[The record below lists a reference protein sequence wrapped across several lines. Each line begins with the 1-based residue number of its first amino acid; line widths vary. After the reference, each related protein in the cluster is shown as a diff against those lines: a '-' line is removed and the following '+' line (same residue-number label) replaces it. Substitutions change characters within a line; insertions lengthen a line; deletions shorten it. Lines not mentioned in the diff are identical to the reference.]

1 MNFIGSVLVEE
12 AGEQNAFYIFMFLL
26 LKKDMMPLYLEVSE
40 YLKNF
45 IGIPRT
51 TPEELLDWATHKV
64 SSTESISSFT
74 QNLNVTGLLHFK
86 VVYDALFVLFT
97 I

>member
-40 YLKNF
+40 YLKKLY
-45 IGIPRT
+45 R
-51 TPEELLDWATHKV
+51 D
-64 SSTESISSFT
+64 S
-74 QNLNVTGLLHFK
+74 QNYT
-86 VVYDALFVLFT
+86 
-97 I
+97 